1 LPPRCGGD
9 CLAVAAALHWGI
21 VPQGTDVL
29 NPETLLL
36 VEVCITLLTTALLL
50 AAAFYTDS
58 LEEQRLW
65 ALGNVVVCS
74 GLAMSAMHGLPQL
87 VHAVLSYG
95 VIALGMG
102 LVLRGVRLFCA
113 EPLAWSR
120 VALIVA
126 APLALAGYFS
136 LLEPSLRVRLS
147 ASGFYFGALC
157 WLCAA
162 TLLRHADW
170 RSVAISVLGFTALGL
185 ALGAR
190 GVYLVLYPLPP
201 DGRGA
206 LPLDLSLLATA
217 LAQVCVAFGM
227 VMMVTRRYAEQLRRL
242 STLDPLT
249 GALNRAA
256 LEQQGGRVVQRTLHG
271 GRSLSV
277 LMLDA
282 DHFKQINDSHGH
294 PVGDEVL
301 RHLTLLLRQELR
313 PLDLLARYGGEE
325 FVLVLDG
332 IDLAGAAGVAERL
345 RDKVERV
352 PVAVDGQ
359 TVHYTVSVG
368 AACSDEHGYDLLRLI
383 AVGDAAM
390 YAAKRAGRNRVVC
403 L

>member
-1 LPPRCGGD
+1 M
-9 CLAVAAALHWGI
+9 
-21 VPQGTDVL
+21 
-29 NPETLLL
+29 L
-36 VEVCITLLTTALLL
+36 VEVCFTLLTTALLL

-65 ALGNVVVCS
+65 ALGNVAACC
-74 GLAMSAMHGLPQL
+74 GLAISAMSGLPQL
-87 VHAVLSYG
+87 VHGVLSYG
-95 VIALGMG
+95 VMALGMG

-113 EPLAWSR
+113 EPLEWNW

-126 APLALAGYFS
+126 VPLALAGYFS
-136 LLEPSLRVRLS
+136 VVDPSLRARLS
-147 ASGFYFGALC
+147 VSGFYFGALC

-170 RSVAISVLGFTALGL
+170 RGVGISALGFAMLGL
-185 ALGAR
+185 ALCAR
-190 GVYLVLYPLPP
+190 GAYLVLYPLPP
-201 DGRGA
+201 PGQGA
-206 LPLDLSLLATA
+206 LLLDASLLATA

-227 VMMVTRRYAEQLRRL
+227 VMMVTRRYAVQLRRL

-249 GALNRAA
+249 GALNRSA
-256 LEQQGGRVVQRTLHG
+256 LEQQGGRIAARTLHG

-277 LMLDA
+277 VMIDA
-282 DHFKQINDSHGH
+282 DHFKQINDTHGH

-301 RHLTLLLRQELR
+301 RHLTRLLRLELR

-332 IDLAGAAGVAERL
+332 INLAEAGGVAERL
-345 RDKVERV
+345 RDKVAQAL
-352 PVAVDGQ
+352 VAIDG
-359 TVHYTVSVG
+359 HAIRYTVSVG
-368 AACSDEHGYDLLRLI
+368 VVCSDEHGYDLLRLI

-390 YAAKRAGRNRVVC
+390 YAAKRAGRNQVVC